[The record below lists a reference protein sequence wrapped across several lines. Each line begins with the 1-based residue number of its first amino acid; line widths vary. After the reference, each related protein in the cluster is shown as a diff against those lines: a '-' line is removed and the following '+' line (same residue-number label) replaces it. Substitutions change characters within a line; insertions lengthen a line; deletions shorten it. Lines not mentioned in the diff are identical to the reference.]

1 MLRANG
7 IYSARKSPKRL
18 FRIRAVG
25 EENQYRVPD
34 FYPDKPFDAENNEK
48 DVPGLQQLFC
58 KTQIEETRKLLK
70 ALALP

>member
-25 EENQYRVPD
+25 EENQYRLPD
-34 FYPDKPFDAENNEK
+34 FYPDEPFDAESNEE

-58 KTQIEETRKLLK
+58 KTQTETRKLLK
-70 ALALP
+70 DLALP